1 MLAREV
7 AALRL
12 QALAV
17 QLVCPAEVPV
27 ADRIVENHV
36 GFRPLLGSPRS
47 GLARRYSPRRRR
59 CT

>member
-27 ADRIVENHV
+27 ADRIVGSHV
-36 GFRPLLGSPRS
+36 GFRPLTGIAQERV
-47 GLARRYSPRRRR
+47 GQEMQHQEA
-59 CT
+59 

>member
-7 AALRL
+7 AAPRL

-27 ADRIVENHV
+27 ADRIVENPV
-36 GFRPLLGSPRS
+36 GFRGSLRS
-47 GLARRYSPRRRR
+47 GLARRYSTRRRR

>member
-17 QLVCPAEVPV
+17 QLVCLAEVPV

-36 GFRPLLGSPRS
+36 GFRPYWIAQERVGQEMQPQES
-47 GLARRYSPRRRR
+47 
-59 CT
+59 